1 MGVSTIIEF
10 LAKKGHKIDPS
21 PNTKINKELYA
32 LLEKEYR
39 SEKEVKM
46 NSEQIFIKNIS
57 KKVVQKNTDN
67 ELEEEKLSIK
77 TNIIENA
84 PETSSQSRD
93 YSSVKKVEEPELKQ
107 EKKQEE
113 VVSTI
118 VEPVKVNEPVTEVKE
133 EVKLAPVSVV
143 RPVAEPK
150 QEPVQ
155 EKTDDMKPDSVDK
168 VTQMPTVS
176 ADEYK
181 DPVNNN
187 VSSPDDNLPVQDKA
201 GIQVTIVG
209 KIDLPNTKK
218 DKKGNEYKSDKSNDD
233 GKKPHNQHNNKWK

>member
-1 MGVSTIIEF
+1 MSEENINIRISKVAKEFNVGVSTIIEF

-57 KKVVQKNTDN
+57 KKVVQKNNDN

-155 EKTDDMKPDSVDK
+155 EKLMT
-168 VTQMPTVS
+168 
-176 ADEYK
+176 
-181 DPVNNN
+181 
-187 VSSPDDNLPVQDKA
+187 
-201 GIQVTIVG
+201 
-209 KIDLPNTKK
+209 
-218 DKKGNEYKSDKSNDD
+218 
-233 GKKPHNQHNNKWK
+233 